1 MHKLLVTTFSLAAVL
16 LAGSA
21 AADPGEWEGAEAA
34 KRFWAALAAADFE
47 KLPSCYT
54 PEVLLMAGSEL
65 LKPEWEV
72 HPEADRSKDLRLSR
86 EQLIAGYHKL
96 IGRVGQQRWTGLF
109 TKIDPEKISFRR
121 VGPDEKSPAGVVPG
135 DLMMTVATGPGDD
148 RLTFVLRRNEEG
160 RWLVVAERTDY

>member
-1 MHKLLVTTFSLAAVL
+1 MHNLRAVAFTAAAVL

-21 AADPGEWEGAEAA
+21 AADPGEREAAAAA

-47 KLPSCYT
+47 KLPSCYA
-54 PEVLLMAGSEL
+54 PEVLLLAGSEL

-86 EQLIAGYHKL
+86 EQLIAGYRKL
-96 IGRVGQQRWTGLF
+96 IGRVGTERWTGLF
-109 TKIDPEKISFRR
+109 TKLDPEKISFRR
-121 VGPDEKSPAGVVPG
+121 VGPDEEEPAGVLPG
-135 DLMMTVATGPGDD
+135 DLVMTVATGPGDD

-160 RWLVVAERTDY
+160 RWLVVAEQTDY